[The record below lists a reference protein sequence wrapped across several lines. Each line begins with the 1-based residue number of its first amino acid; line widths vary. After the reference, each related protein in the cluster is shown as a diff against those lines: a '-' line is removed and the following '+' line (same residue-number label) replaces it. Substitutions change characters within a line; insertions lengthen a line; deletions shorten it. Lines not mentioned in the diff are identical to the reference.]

1 MIPTK
6 SPTTKTEK
14 MNIPTNP
21 AELSEYL
28 ETHHEIVAHLTRTED
43 EAGTLAEFT
52 RATEGIGGLY
62 ILSQNLADQ
71 FIEQTA
77 GTDWDGD
84 VFGWHDA
91 IWKFLD
97 DKERE
102 HRASILHENKNFRIL
117 LTGTTYAVQYKED
130 GYIAQ
135 HFTTLAEAKKY
146 IGAK

>member
-1 MIPTK
+1 MIQTTPPT
-6 SPTTKTEK
+6 SKTEK
-14 MNIPTNP
+14 MNTTTTP
-21 AELSEYL
+21 AHLTEYL

-52 RATEGIGGLY
+52 RATQGIGGLY
-62 ILSQNLADQ
+62 ILSQNLADE
-71 FIEQTA
+71 FMEQTA
-77 GTDWDGD
+77 GTDWDLYD
-84 VFGWHDA
+84 WHNQ

-97 DKERE
+97 EKERE
-102 HRASILHENKNFRIL
+102 HRESIMHENKNFRIM

-135 HFTTLAEAKKY
+135 YFTTLADAKKY